1 MRYTT
6 IVVERRTEVV
16 MAKRILVVDDD
27 AGIRAAIKL
36 RLERDG
42 LLVQMAADGDEAL
55 QRIADERPDLIIL
68 DLTLPRRDGL
78 EVLAQ
83 LQESAD
89 TATIPVVILT
99 ARYRSRDECPRPLS
113 PAIEVIGKPFSPR
126 YLAERVRALLSG
138 KTPTELGTPTPAG

>member
-1 MRYTT
+1 
-6 IVVERRTEVV
+6 

-42 LLVQMAADGDEAL
+42 MLVQMAADGDEAL
-55 QRIADERPDLIIL
+55 RRVADERPDLIIL

-83 LQESAD
+83 LQESEE
-89 TATIPVVILT
+89 TASIPVVILT
-99 ARYRSRDECPRPLS
+99 ARYRSRDECPASLS
-113 PAIEVIGKPFSPR
+113 PSIEVIGKPFSPR
-126 YLAERVRALLSG
+126 YLAERVRTLLAGRGPIEAGS
-138 KTPTELGTPTPAG
+138 PTPVG